1 MDNTNNITDKTQQ
14 LKFLKK
20 EVGLTIPGI
29 ILLIFGI
36 IISSPLI
43 SFTFGQWKLYNYID
57 IDNIIGIII
66 LSLFSITGL
75 FCLIFEVVK
84 ILKKN
89 KTSKTDKI

>member
-29 ILLIFGI
+29 ILLIFEI

-43 SFTFGQWKLYNYID
+43 SFTFGQWKLDNYID

-75 FCLIFEVVK
+75 SCLIFEVVK